1 MRKQLASRLSA
12 KWGRKYSQVCG
23 YLRSRLAIVALVSRA
38 STTTQCLRGTRDPT
52 RALSLTTFGSPFPK
66 FFFWIFLLFLLS
78 SNSRLSSTTEP
89 YYRSLTRPASTW
101 TVITMAQK
109 LVIIVLRSKVRV
121 DVRLYV
127 FEAGSLLIVI
137 WWPNTGMTSILSCLF
152 RPASSCSCVLLSLAF
167 ANVTPELVVFHRVQF
182 NSIQFS
188 TVDLFL
194 FVRLWLLLACLFV
207 HTTEKEARDKILAAE
222 TIETAEQIIFC
233 RNYRSSLFNPFL
245 FCTVLYC
252 TVLYSTSCNSA
263 LHAGSRHLSA
273 GEWRCNGR
281 ERPAPVFRQHWPR
294 PGSKPP
300 QPSDPR
306 LSFPPKSPP
315 RFQFDIDRSTIDFD
329 SPPDGVSICYSETQ
343 TCYCRFRFCRLSWV
357 RFFHFSFQWS
367 DSRGRPRPWRD
378 ILFETR
384 RKAQSRR
391 PARPQ
396 RIVPRRES
404 SLGRRGCGH
413 KRAEILGIDRHPGRF
428 ERGAVDEWM
437 GVFVQK
443 WCGISLLS
451 LWQNFVMVC
460 RKLWQR
466 LLSM

>member
-182 NSIQFS
+182 NSIQYSWFVFVCS
-188 TVDLFL
+188 TLTF
-194 FVRLWLLLACLFV
+194 ACLFV
-207 HTTEKEARDKILAAE
+207 CPYDGEGGSA
-222 TIETAEQIIFC
+222 QNSC
-233 RNYRSSLFNPFL
+233 CWNYRDCRTN
-245 FCTVLYC
+245 
-252 TVLYSTSCNSA
+252 
-263 LHAGSRHLSA
+263 HILSQL
-273 GEWRCNGR
+273 
-281 ERPAPVFRQHWPR
+281 P
-294 PGSKPP
+294 
-300 QPSDPR
+300 
-306 LSFPPKSPP
+306 
-315 RFQFDIDRSTIDFD
+315 
-329 SPPDGVSICYSETQ
+329 
-343 TCYCRFRFCRLSWV
+343 
-357 RFFHFSFQWS
+357 
-367 DSRGRPRPWRD
+367 
-378 ILFETR
+378 
-384 RKAQSRR
+384 
-391 PARPQ
+391 
-396 RIVPRRES
+396 
-404 SLGRRGCGH
+404 
-413 KRAEILGIDRHPGRF
+413 
-428 ERGAVDEWM
+428 
-437 GVFVQK
+437 
-443 WCGISLLS
+443 
-451 LWQNFVMVC
+451 
-460 RKLWQR
+460 
-466 LLSM
+466 